1 MKNKNRI
8 YQGVIALT
16 CFIITLFLTFPGELI
31 LKAPGFVP
39 SYDWF
44 EKQRAYP
51 FKEIPEGERVKTL
64 LQRKQME
71 NRRDNYSPAFNQTWE
86 LLGPTNVEGRITTI
100 ATDPVDDDI
109 VYVGTANGGLWK
121 STDFCLSWSS
131 LFDDQNTQSIGD
143 VAVDPENPL
152 VIWCGTGE
160 SNSLRS
166 VYPGT
171 GIYKSTDGGESW
183 ELKGLEN
190 SYSIARIAVNPENS
204 DIVYAAAMGALR
216 KKNDERGIYKTTD
229 GGESWER
236 VLFHS
241 DSVSAVDVILNPRQ
255 PEKVYAA
262 MWERFRREDYIKYG
276 GEGSALYRSTDSG
289 ETWEILD
296 NGFPSGSTDLG
307 RISMD
312 LCLENPGVIYSLT
325 SQTNGMAGPLYK
337 TIDSGESWTRVL
349 VQAAYSSSYAWFNR
363 ICRVNP
369 RNSQDLFCGGLDI
382 HRSTDGGYYF
392 EYAFDTHVDQHAV
405 AYSLI
410 NPQKIIIGNDGGI
423 DYTSNGG
430 TGWHYNNKIPVTQF
444 YAGAV
449 HPSNPD
455 QFMGGTQDNGTNTNF
470 DFASGGTGNWIMVA
484 GGDGFYCEFDYENP
498 QYAYSSSQYGYLSRS
513 TDGGNSF
520 NGSISG
526 LDRTYTNWMTPYV
539 IDKNNPEILYAG
551 TYKVHKST
559 DRMRSW
565 TPVSEDMANAHVE
578 NLGTITTI
586 DVSASDPRVIYC
598 GTDDANLWVTLDGG
612 GYWELVNEG
621 LPERWVT
628 RVTIHPDSANV
639 CYTTLSGYKIDE
651 PGSHIYRTSDYG
663 QTWISIGTG
672 LPGAPVN
679 DILVDPRDDM
689 ILYAATDAG
698 VFYTV
703 DRGENWAILGE
714 GLVPASPCHDL
725 TYYELSGQLYVWT
738 HGRGAYRIQ
747 LPPIVGVTTEI
758 EDIPE
763 KFSLGQNYPN
773 PFNPSTNIHF
783 SLPEKSEVKII
794 IYNINGEMVTM
805 LINGNYS
812 KGKHIVSWNASGY
825 SSGVY
830 LCRLFA
836 QPSQSPDNFI
846 SCRKL
851 VLIK

>member
-1 MKNKNRI
+1 MKNKYRVC
-8 YQGVIALT
+8 QGVIALT
-16 CFIITLFLTFPGELI
+16 CFIITLVLTVPGKLI

-39 SYDWF
+39 SYEWF
-44 EKQRAYP
+44 EKQRAFP
-51 FKEIPEGERVKTL
+51 FEEIPEGERVKTL
-64 LQRKQME
+64 LQRKRME
-71 NRRDNYSPAFNQTWE
+71 IRKDNYSTAFTQKWE

-100 ATDPVDDDI
+100 AIDPSDDDI

-121 STDFCLSWSS
+121 STDFCGSWNS

-160 SNSLRS
+160 SNSHRS

-190 SYSIARIAVNPENS
+190 SNSIARIVVNPENT
-204 DIVYAAAMGALR
+204 DIVYAAAMGKLR

-255 PEKVYAA
+255 PEKVFAA

-289 ETWEILD
+289 ETWEVLD
-296 NGFPSGSTDLG
+296 NGFPSGNEAMG

-312 LCLENPGVIYSLT
+312 LCYDNPDIIYLLT
-325 SQTNGMAGPLYK
+325 SHTNGYAGALYK
-337 TIDSGESWTRVL
+337 SENSGDSWIRVS
-349 VQAAYSSSYAWFNR
+349 ASTAPSGNYAWFNR

-382 HRSTDGGYYF
+382 HRSTDGGHSF
-392 EYAFDTHVDQHAV
+392 EHAFGTHVDQHAV
-405 AYSLI
+405 AYSES
-410 NPQKIIIGNDGGI
+410 NPQKIIVGNDGGI
-423 DYTSNGG
+423 DFTTTAGM
-430 TGWHYNNKIPVTQF
+430 GWSHNDKLPVTQF
-444 YAGAV
+444 YEGAV
-449 HPSNPD
+449 HPFNPD
-455 QFMGGTQDNGTNTNF
+455 QFMGGTQDNGTNMNF
-470 DFASGGTGNWIMVA
+470 DFASGGTGNWLMVHI
-484 GGDGFYCEFDYENP
+484 GDGFYCEFDYENP
-498 QYAYSSSQYGYLSRS
+498 LFAYASSQYGYLSRS

-520 NGSISG
+520 LSGTSG
-526 LDRTYTNWMTPYV
+526 LNLTYTNWMTPYV

-559 DRMRSW
+559 DRMQSW
-565 TPVSEDMANAHVE
+565 TPISDDMANAHVE

-586 DVSASDPRVIYC
+586 DVAASDPRVIYC

-612 GYWELVNEG
+612 GYWELVNED

-663 QTWISIGTG
+663 QTWISIGAG

-698 VFYTV
+698 VFYTA

-725 TYYELSGQLYVWT
+725 TYHEFSEQLYVWT
-738 HGRGAYRIQ
+738 HGRGAYRIT
-747 LPPIVGVTTEI
+747 LPPIVGVVQNI
-758 EDIPE
+758 YDNPE
-763 KFSLGQNYPN
+763 KFTLGQNYPN
-773 PFNPSTNIHF
+773 PFNPSTNISF
-783 SLPEKSEVKII
+783 SLPEAGDVTVTVYSVTGEKIVEI
-794 IYNINGEMVTM
+794 FNGE
-805 LINGNYS
+805 LAGGSHLAN
-812 KGKHIVSWNASGY
+812 WNAAGY
-825 SSGVY
+825 ASGVY
-830 LCRLFA
+830 IYLLKA
-836 QPSQSPDNFI
+836 KSAKSGKVY
-846 SCRKL
+846 SGSGKM
-851 VLIK
+851 VLMR